1 MCHYPTPVSW
11 ECLAGFGHDHLR
23 LLTPHVCTSTRA
35 RDVRRSRWSWPKTA
49 SILVVVCRMMGLMDT
64 PHIST
69 NFDLCYRALCSRDH
83 RFDGRFFIGVTTT
96 GVYCRPICPART
108 AHASHVRF
116 YPCAAAAEAAGFR
129 GCRRCHPEASPG
141 SPDWNIRADLV
152 ARALRLIADGVV
164 DTEGVAGLASRLYV
178 SERHLRRELVAE
190 VGVGPL
196 ALARTRRAQT
206 ARLLID
212 QTSLSLTTVAFTA
225 GFASIR
231 QFNETM
237 QASFG
242 CAPSALRRRAPGENG
257 GAGKLALHLS
267 YRPPFDAASLLA
279 YLQQRALPGVEEV
292 SAGCYRRT
300 IVLPGSRGIIEL
312 EPQEKTHTILLRV
325 QFDTVNDL
333 SMLVQ
338 RCRHLFDLDGDPT
351 TIAAFLA
358 ADPFLASLVTARPG
372 LRLPGAVDGFELAM
386 RAILG
391 QQISVAGART
401 LAGRLVAALG
411 VPLEQPYGT
420 LTHFFPSPHAI
431 AQADLQGLGLTRSR
445 MATLQAVAR
454 AVLEEGLVLD
464 RSADRERT
472 RAHLLTLPG
481 VGPWTAEYI
490 VMRALGDPDAF
501 PAADLG
507 LRHAFE
513 QRGEG
518 SSPKQIERH
527 AEMWRPWRAYAAH
540 HLWAS
545 LSKPPKSRDGLAVEH
560 TFSQDIP
567 NMRRLHH
574 LLI

>member
-1 MCHYPTPVSW
+1 
-11 ECLAGFGHDHLR
+11 
-23 LLTPHVCTSTRA
+23 
-35 RDVRRSRWSWPKTA
+35 
-49 SILVVVCRMMGLMDT
+49 MMSFMET
-64 PHIST
+64 PHISA
-69 NFDLCYRALCSRDH
+69 NFDLCYRALCSRDP
-83 RFDGRFFIGVTTT
+83 RFDGRFFIGVATT

-141 SPDWNIRADLV
+141 SPDWNVRADLV
-152 ARALRLIADGVV
+152 ARALRLVAEGVV
-164 DTEGVAGLASRLYV
+164 DTEGVAGLASRLCV

-190 VGVGPL
+190 VGVSPL

-212 QTSLSLTTVAFTA
+212 QTSLPLTTIAFTA
-225 GFASIR
+225 GFTSIR

-242 CAPSALRRRAPGENG
+242 CPPSALRRRSPAENG
-257 GAGKLALHLS
+257 GVGKLALHLS
-267 YRPPFDAASLLA
+267 YRPPFDAVSLLT
-279 YLQQRALPGVEEV
+279 YLRQRALPGVEEV
-292 SAGCYRRT
+292 TASCYRRT

-312 EPQEKTHTILLRV
+312 EPQEKTRTILLRV

-333 SMLVQ
+333 SMLEQ
-338 RCRHLFDLDGDPT
+338 RCRHLFDLDGDP
-351 TIAAFLA
+351 AALAPFLA
-358 ADPFLASLVTARPG
+358 ADPFLAPLVTTRPG
-372 LRLPGAVDGFELAM
+372 LRLPGAVDGFELAV

-411 VPLEQPYGT
+411 VPLEQPQGA
-420 LTHFFPSPHAI
+420 LTHFFPSPHMI
-431 AQADLQGLGLTRSR
+431 AQANLQGLGLTRSR
-445 MATLQAVAR
+445 ITALQALAR

-472 RAHLLTLPG
+472 RAHLLALPG
-481 VGPWTAEYI
+481 VGPWTASYI
-490 VMRALGDPDAF
+490 CMRALGDPDAF
-501 PAADLG
+501 PVTDLG

-513 QRGEG
+513 QQGKE
-518 SSPKQIERH
+518 SSPRKMERH
-527 AEMWRPWRAYAAH
+527 AEEWRPWRAYAAH

-545 LSKPPKSRDGLAVEH
+545 LSGSPKTEPLPPEKAPSSDACQVSGS
-560 TFSQDIP
+560 FST
-567 NMRRLHH
+567 N
-574 LLI
+574 

>member
-1 MCHYPTPVSW
+1 MS
-11 ECLAGFGHDHLR
+11 
-23 LLTPHVCTSTRA
+23 
-35 RDVRRSRWSWPKTA
+35 
-49 SILVVVCRMMGLMDT
+49 LMET
-64 PHIST
+64 QHIST
-69 NFDLCYRALCSRDH
+69 NFDLCYRALCSRDS

-164 DTEGVAGLASRLYV
+164 DTEGVAGLASRLCV

-212 QTSLSLTTVAFTA
+212 QTSLPLTTIAFTA
-225 GFASIR
+225 GFASVR

-237 QASFG
+237 QAAFG
-242 CAPSALRRRAPGENG
+242 CAPSALRRRVPSENG

-267 YRPPFDAASLLA
+267 YRPPFDAASLLT
-279 YLQQRALPGVEEV
+279 YLRQRALPGVEET

-338 RCRHLFDLDGDPT
+338 RCRHLFDLDGDPAAIT
-351 TIAAFLA
+351 AFLV
-358 ADPFLASLVTARPG
+358 ADPLLAPLITTRPG
-372 LRLPGAVDGFELAM
+372 LRLPGAVDGFELAV

-391 QQISVAGART
+391 QQVSVAGART

-411 VPLEQPYGT
+411 VSLEQPHGT
-420 LTHFFPSPHAI
+420 LTHFFPSPHVI
-431 AQADLQGLGLTRSR
+431 AQANLQGLGLTGSR
-445 MATLQAVAR
+445 ITALQALAR
-454 AVLEEGLVLD
+454 AVVEEGLDLD

-472 RAHLLTLPG
+472 RAHLQAIPG
-481 VGPWTAEYI
+481 VGPWTAAYI
-490 VMRALGDPDAF
+490 AMRALGDPDAF
-501 PAADLG
+501 PVTDLG

-513 QRGEG
+513 QQGEE
-518 SSPKQIERH
+518 SSPKSMERR
-527 AEMWRPWRAYAAH
+527 AEAWRPWRAYAAH

-545 LSKPPKSRDGLAVEH
+545 LSGSPRAEPP
-560 TFSQDIP
+560 SQEKAPPSQTSGVFPTD
-567 NMRRLHH
+567 
-574 LLI
+574 